1 MRQEQ
6 QIRDIQNEN
15 QALKAIIRRQ
25 EREIRELRLEN
36 KVLRNDVDDLQTSL
50 FVTTNLDE
58 PIGAFKDKN
67 VSKEK
72 EENIPSSEP
81 GQIEMIESSGKSSSM
96 SKGKR
101 QIGSGTPIAFY
112 AYMSKSEHNPSNH
125 HMLIFDTIK
134 TNLGGGYNRHSGM
147 FSAPVAGLYVFTW
160 TIYTGEHGKTAFAIY
175 VNDDI
180 VSSCFGETD
189 GNSRDYDSETGT
201 IVVPL
206 NQHDDVYIRSVMAC
220 TTYIPSIDWHARTT
234 FAGWKLD

>member
-6 QIRDIQNEN
+6 EIHDIQIDNQALRTIIVRQERAIRELRVEN
-15 QALKAIIRRQ
+15 QALR
-25 EREIRELRLEN
+25 N
-36 KVLRNDVDDLQTSL
+36 KVDDLQTSPS
-50 FVTTNLDE
+50 TT
-58 PIGAFKDKN
+58 AKN
-67 VSKEK
+67 KSEEK
-72 EENIPSSEP
+72 EEKIPSSGS
-81 GQIEMIESSGKSSSM
+81 GQIEMSESPGKISL

-101 QIGSGTPIAFY
+101 AIGTGTPIAFY

-125 HMLIFDTIK
+125 HMLIFDTIT

-147 FSAPVAGLYVFTW
+147 FSAPATGLYVFTW

-201 IVVPL
+201 IVVSL
-206 NQHDDVYIRSVMAC
+206 NQHDDVYIRSIMAC
-220 TTYIPSIDWHARTT
+220 TTYVPSIDWHARTT